1 MEKVLKM
8 LTDERTQEINLRGNP
23 TGKPIIAGMRTEPI
37 IEGRMQVNEIGIG
50 HLFLITAIICLT
62 MSKMLDYQT
71 SFLSD
76 YFPNETEK
84 ELKLRVDEEMNQMNY
99 ENRVGNAW
107 AELESKVLATEIGAE
122 E

>member
-1 MEKVLKM
+1 MNV
-8 LTDERTQEINLRGNP
+8 TS
-23 TGKPIIAGMRTEPI
+23 AGMDEPSKAAKRVLLGTGFGLILLCGLAI
-37 IEGRMQVNEIGIG
+37 IEGRMQVNEVGIG

-71 SFLSD
+71 SFLSE

-84 ELKLRVDEEMNQMNY
+84 ELKLRVDEEMNQMYY